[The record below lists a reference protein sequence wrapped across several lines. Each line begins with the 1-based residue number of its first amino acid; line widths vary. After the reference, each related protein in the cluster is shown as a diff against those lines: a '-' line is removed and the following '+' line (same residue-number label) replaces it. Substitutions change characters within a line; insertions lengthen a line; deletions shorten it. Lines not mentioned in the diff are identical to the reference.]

1 MTLSYA
7 CIAPHGS
14 DVIPELANKR
24 TLRSFEETRKGIL
37 AVAREV
43 KRARPDTIIIASPH
57 NLRVHQHIAI
67 VTAENSS
74 GTLRGWNA
82 PEKRASLKVKCS
94 PALAKEL
101 LAAGTRRRLPVVGVN
116 YGTFEGS
123 NSDMAM
129 DWGTFVPLWFFMH
142 ENRIR
147 PKIVIVTPSR
157 EIPLDQNIAFGRT
170 IADVVERKRERVVFV
185 ASADQAHAHKKNG
198 PYGFSKAAAAYDKF
212 MVNAIERD
220 DIDSIKELGRKF
232 VEAAK
237 PDSLWQMAMLA
248 GVSERIPLV
257 PRLYSYQVPTYF
269 GMICAGFQ
277 RDSQ

>member
-24 TLRSFEETRKGIL
+24 TLRSFEVTRKGIL

-157 EIPLDQNIAFGRT
+157 ESPLDQNIAFGRT

>member
-24 TLRSFEETRKGIL
+24 TLRSFEETRKGML
-37 AVAREV
+37 NVAREV

-82 PEKRASLKVKCS
+82 PEKRASLKVKCNPS
-94 PALAKEL
+94 LAKEL

-147 PKIVIVTPSR
+147 PKVVIVTPSR
-157 EIPLDQNIAFGRT
+157 EIPLELNIAFGRT
-170 IADVVERKRERVVFV
+170 IADVIEKKRERIAFV

-212 MVNAIERD
+212 MVKAIETD
-220 DIDSIKELGRKF
+220 DFDSIKELSPKF

-248 GVSERIPLV
+248 GVAERIPLV

-277 RDSQ
+277 RDSE

>member
-1 MTLSYA
+1 MTLTYA

-24 TLRSFEETRKGIL
+24 TLRSFEETRKGML
-37 AVAREV
+37 SVAREV

-57 NLRVHQHIAI
+57 NLRVHQHIGI

-82 PEKRASLKVKCS
+82 PEKRASMKVKCNTV
-94 PALAKEL
+94 LAKEL
-101 LAAGTRRRLPVVGVN
+101 LAAATRRRLPVVGVN

-142 ENRIR
+142 QNRIK
-147 PKIVIVTPSR
+147 PKVVIVTPSR
-157 EIPLDQNIAFGRT
+157 EIPLEQNIAFGRT
-170 IADVVERKRERVVFV
+170 IADTAERKRERIVFV

-198 PYGFSKAAAAYDKF
+198 PYGFNKAADEYDKF
-212 MVNAIERD
+212 MVKAIETD
-220 DIDSIKELGRKF
+220 DIDSIRSLSPKF

-237 PDSLWQMAMLA
+237 PDSLWQIAMLA
-248 GVSERIPLV
+248 GVSERVPLC

-269 GMICAGFQ
+269 GMICAGYQ
-277 RDSQ
+277 RDSE

>member
-24 TLRSFEETRKGIL
+24 TLRSFEVTRKGIL

-147 PKIVIVTPSR
+147 PKVVIVTPSR

-170 IADVVERKRERVVFV
+170 IADVVEKKRERVVFV

-220 DIDSIKELGRKF
+220 DIDSIKRLSSKF

-257 PRLYSYQVPTYF
+257 PHLYSYQVPTYF

-277 RDSQ
+277 RDSE

>member
-1 MTLSYA
+1 MTLTYA

-147 PKIVIVTPSR
+147 PKVVIVTPSR

-170 IADVVERKRERVVFV
+170 IADVVEKKRERVVFV

-220 DIDSIKELGRKF
+220 DIDSIRRLSSKF

-257 PRLYSYQVPTYF
+257 PHLYSYQVPTYF

-277 RDSQ
+277 RDSE

>member
-1 MTLSYA
+1 MTLTYA

-101 LAAGTRRRLPVVGVN
+101 LAEGTRRRLPVVGVN

-147 PKIVIVTPSR
+147 PKVVIVTPSR

-170 IADVVERKRERVVFV
+170 IADVVEKKRERVVFV

-220 DIDSIKELGRKF
+220 DIDSIRRLSSKF

-257 PRLYSYQVPTYF
+257 PHLYSYQVPTYF

-277 RDSQ
+277 RDSE

>member
-1 MTLSYA
+1 MTLTYA

-24 TLRSFEETRKGIL
+24 TLRSFEETRKGML

-43 KRARPDTIIIASPH
+43 KHARPDTIIIASPH

-82 PEKRASLKVKCS
+82 PEKRASMKVKCN
-94 PALAKEL
+94 PPLAKEL

-147 PKIVIVTPSR
+147 PKVVIVAPSR
-157 EIPLDQNIAFGRT
+157 EIPLELNVAFGRT
-170 IADVVERKRERVVFV
+170 IADVIEKKRERIVFV

-198 PYGFSKAAAAYDKF
+198 PYGFSKAAAEYDNF
-212 MVNAIERD
+212 MVKAIETD
-220 DIDSIKELGRKF
+220 DIDSIKELNPKF

-248 GVSERIPLV
+248 GVSERVPLT
-257 PRLYSYQVPTYF
+257 PRLYSYQVPTYVV
-269 GMICAGFQ
+269 MICAGFQ
-277 RDSQ
+277 RDSE

>member
-24 TLRSFEETRKGIL
+24 TLRSFEETRKGML
-37 AVAREV
+37 NVAREV

-82 PEKRASLKVKCS
+82 PEKRASLKVKCNPS
-94 PALAKEL
+94 LAKEL

-147 PKIVIVTPSR
+147 PKVVIVTPSR
-157 EIPLDQNIAFGRT
+157 EIPLELNIAFGRT
-170 IADVVERKRERVVFV
+170 IADVIEKKRERIAFV

-212 MVNAIERD
+212 MVKAIETD
-220 DIDSIKELGRKF
+220 DIDSIRELSPKF

-257 PRLYSYQVPTYF
+257 PHLYSYQVPTYF

-277 RDSQ
+277 RDSE

>member
-147 PKIVIVTPSR
+147 PKVVIVTPSR

-170 IADVVERKRERVVFV
+170 IADVVEKKRERVVFV

-220 DIDSIKELGRKF
+220 DIDSIRRLSSKF

-257 PRLYSYQVPTYF
+257 PHLYSYQVPTYF

-277 RDSQ
+277 RD

>member
-1 MTLSYA
+1 MTLTYA

-101 LAAGTRRRLPVVGVN
+101 LAEGTRRRLPVVGVN

-147 PKIVIVTPSR
+147 PKVVIVTPSR

-170 IADVVERKRERVVFV
+170 IADVVEKKRERVVFV

-220 DIDSIKELGRKF
+220 DIDSIKRLSSKF

-257 PRLYSYQVPTYF
+257 PHLYSYQVPTYF

-277 RDSQ
+277 RDSE

>member
-1 MTLSYA
+1 MTLTYA

-24 TLRSFEETRKGIL
+24 TLRSFEETRKGMI
-37 AVAREV
+37 AVSREV
-43 KRARPDTIIIASPH
+43 KHARPDTIIIASPH

-82 PEKRASLKVKCS
+82 PEKRASMKVKCN
-94 PALAKEL
+94 AGLAKEL
-101 LAAGTRRRLPVVGVN
+101 LAASTRRRLPVVGVN

-129 DWGTFVPLWFFMH
+129 DWGTFVPLWFFTH

-147 PKIVIVTPSR
+147 PKIVIVAPSR
-157 EIPLDQNIAFGRT
+157 EIPLEQNVAFGRI
-170 IADVVERKRERVVFV
+170 IADVVEKKRERVVFV

-198 PYGFSKAAAAYDKF
+198 PYGFNKAAAAYDKF
-212 MVNAIERD
+212 MVKAIETD
-220 DIDSIKELGRKF
+220 DIDSIKELSSKF

-257 PRLYSYQVPTYF
+257 PHLFSYQVPTYF

-277 RDSQ
+277 RDSE

>member
-1 MTLSYA
+1 MTLTYA

-14 DVIPELANKR
+14 DVIPELSNKR

-82 PEKRASLKVKCS
+82 PEKRASLKAKCNPS
-94 PALAKEL
+94 LAKEL
-101 LAAGTRRRLPVVGVN
+101 LAVGNRRRLPVVGVN

-170 IADVVERKRERVVFV
+170 IADVVEKKRERVVFV

-220 DIDSIKELGRKF
+220 DIDSIKRLSSKF

-237 PDSLWQMAMLA
+237 PDSLWQMAILA
-248 GVSERIPLV
+248 GVSERIPLT

-277 RDSQ
+277 RD

>member
-1 MTLSYA
+1 MTLTYA

-82 PEKRASLKVKCS
+82 PEKRASLKIKCS

-147 PKIVIVTPSR
+147 PKVVIVTPSR
-157 EIPLDQNIAFGRT
+157 EIPLDHNIAFGRT
-170 IADVVERKRERVVFV
+170 IADVVEKKRERVVFV

-198 PYGFSKAAAAYDKF
+198 PYGF
-212 MVNAIERD
+212 I
-220 DIDSIKELGRKF
+220 
-232 VEAAK
+232 EAAK
-237 PDSLWQMAMLA
+237 PDSLWQMAILA
-248 GVSERIPLV
+248 GVSERIPLT

-277 RDSQ
+277 RD

>member
-82 PEKRASLKVKCS
+82 PEKRASLKIKCS

-147 PKIVIVTPSR
+147 PKVVIVTPSR

-170 IADVVERKRERVVFV
+170 IADVVEKKRERVVFV

-212 MVNAIERD
+212 MVNSIERD
-220 DIDSIKELGRKF
+220 DIDSIRRLSSKF

-257 PRLYSYQVPTYF
+257 PHLYSYQVPTYF

-277 RDSQ
+277 RDSE

>member
-1 MTLSYA
+1 MTLTYA

-14 DVIPELANKR
+14 DVIPELSNKR

-82 PEKRASLKVKCS
+82 PEKRASLKIKCS

-147 PKIVIVTPSR
+147 PKVVIVTPSR

-170 IADVVERKRERVVFV
+170 IADVVEKKRERVVFV
-185 ASADQAHAHKKNG
+185 ASADQAHAHKKTG
-198 PYGFSKAAAAYDKF
+198 PYGFNKAAAEYDKF
-212 MVNAIERD
+212 MVNAIETD
-220 DIDSIKELGRKF
+220 DIDSIKELSPKF

-237 PDSLWQMAMLA
+237 PDSLWQIAMLL
-248 GVSERIPLV
+248 GVSERVPLT

-277 RDSQ
+277 RDSE

>member
-82 PEKRASLKVKCS
+82 PEKRASLRIKCS

>member
-101 LAAGTRRRLPVVGVN
+101 LAEGTRRRLPVVGVN

-147 PKIVIVTPSR
+147 PKVVIVTPSR

-170 IADVVERKRERVVFV
+170 IADVVEKKRERVVFV

-220 DIDSIKELGRKF
+220 DIDSIKRLSSKF

-237 PDSLWQMAMLA
+237 PDSLWQMAILA
-248 GVSERIPLV
+248 GVSERIPLT

-277 RDSQ
+277 RD

>member
-1 MTLSYA
+1 MTLTYA

-24 TLRSFEETRKGIL
+24 TLRSFEETRKGMI
-37 AVAREV
+37 AVSREV
-43 KRARPDTIIIASPH
+43 KHARPDTIIIASPH

-147 PKIVIVTPSR
+147 PKVVIVTPSR
-157 EIPLDQNIAFGRT
+157 EIPLEQNVAFGRI
-170 IADVVERKRERVVFV
+170 IADVVEKKRERVVFV

-198 PYGFSKAAAAYDKF
+198 PYGFNKAAAAYDKF
-212 MVNAIERD
+212 MVKAIETD
-220 DIDSIKELGRKF
+220 DIDSIKELSSKF

-257 PRLYSYQVPTYF
+257 PHLFSYQVPTYF

-277 RDSQ
+277 RDSE

>member
-147 PKIVIVTPSR
+147 PKVVIVTPSR

-170 IADVVERKRERVVFV
+170 IADVVEKKRERVVFV

-220 DIDSIKELGRKF
+220 DIDSIRRLSSKF

-257 PRLYSYQVPTYF
+257 PHLYSYQVPTYF

-277 RDSQ
+277 RDSE

>member
-1 MTLSYA
+1 MTLTYA

-14 DVIPELANKR
+14 DVIPELSNQR
-24 TLRSFEETRKGIL
+24 TLRSFEETRKGML
-37 AVAREV
+37 NVAREV

-57 NLRVHQHIAI
+57 NLRVHRRIAI

-82 PEKRASLKVKCS
+82 PEKRASLKVKCN
-94 PALAKEL
+94 PPLAKEL
-101 LAAGTRRRLPVVGVN
+101 LAVGTRRRLPVVGVN

-147 PKIVIVTPSR
+147 PKVVIVTPSR

-170 IADVVERKRERVVFV
+170 IADVVEKKRERVVFV

-212 MVNAIERD
+212 MVKAIETD
-220 DIDSIKELGRKF
+220 DFDSIKELSPKF

-248 GVSERIPLV
+248 GVAERIPLV

-277 RDSQ
+277 RDSE

>member
-82 PEKRASLKVKCS
+82 PEKRASLKIKCS

-147 PKIVIVTPSR
+147 PKVVIVTPSR

-170 IADVVERKRERVVFV
+170 IADVVEKKRERVVFV

-220 DIDSIKELGRKF
+220 DIDSIRRLSSKF

-257 PRLYSYQVPTYF
+257 PHLYSYQVPTYF

-277 RDSQ
+277 RDSE

>member
-82 PEKRASLKVKCS
+82 PEKRASLKVKCNPS
-94 PALAKEL
+94 LAKEL

-170 IADVVERKRERVVFV
+170 IADVVEKKRERVVFV

-257 PRLYSYQVPTYF
+257 PHLYSYQVPTYF

-277 RDSQ
+277 RDSE

>member
-1 MTLSYA
+1 MTLTYA

-101 LAAGTRRRLPVVGVN
+101 LAEGTRRRLPVVGVN

-147 PKIVIVTPSR
+147 PKVVIVTPSR

-170 IADVVERKRERVVFV
+170 IADVVEKKRERVVFV

-220 DIDSIKELGRKF
+220 DIDSIRRLSSKF

-257 PRLYSYQVPTYF
+257 PHLYSYQVPTYF

-277 RDSQ
+277 RD

>member
-24 TLRSFEETRKGIL
+24 TLRSFEVTRKGIL

-82 PEKRASLKVKCS
+82 PEKRASLKIKCS

-147 PKIVIVTPSR
+147 PKVVIVTPSR

-170 IADVVERKRERVVFV
+170 IADVVEKKRERVVFV

-220 DIDSIKELGRKF
+220 DIDSIKRLSSKF

-237 PDSLWQMAMLA
+237 PDSLWQMAILA
-248 GVSERIPLV
+248 GVSERIPLT

-277 RDSQ
+277 RD